1 MTSLDQGAQRAS
13 RHLWR
18 AEVDE
23 IHRSAEAEPTRA
35 GDVVSLAGGDPAIL
49 SHGLAA
55 LLVAHA
61 IEHEHTVQVV
71 EFVLVHARFEIVGLV
86 FDDLAVH
93 IDPAEQDGT
102 GSHQLDVEAGDREAA
117 LVVHPFTRRLDDL
130 WIENGSPIPIEIP
143 DDNLLLHT
151 DLRGGEGDTTVAVIQ
166 GVEHLL
172 DQADRATVDIH
183 HRGGLRLE
191 HRVAEGSDLEAHR
204 WQAT

>member
-1 MTSLDQGAQRAS
+1 MTSLDQRAQRAS

-102 GSHQLDVEAGDREAA
+102 GSHQLDVEAGDRKAA

-130 WIENGSPIPIEIP
+130 WIEDGSPIPIEIP

-151 DLRGGEGDTTVAVIQ
+151 DLRGGEGDTAVAVIQ